1 MSDKKTE
8 EQLIALETR
17 YWQALKDGD
26 MHEALRL
33 TDDPCIVTGPQG
45 LASISRKQFAEMMQ
59 TPTWSLEDFELE
71 KMHVRML
78 GDDVAIV
85 AYQVREKMKVDGQSV
100 SLKAADSSTWVRRG
114 DTWLCALHTEA
125 LSGDPFGRDRKAA

>member
-1 MSDKKTE
+1 MSNEKTE
-8 EQLIALETR
+8 QELIGLETR

-26 MHEALRL
+26 MHGALRL

-45 LASISRKQFAEMMQ
+45 LASITRKQFAEMMQ
-59 TPTWSLEDFELE
+59 KPSWSLEDFELE
-71 KMHVRML
+71 QMHVRML

-85 AYQVREKMKVDGQSV
+85 AYKVREKMIVEGKPVTLD
-100 SLKAADSSTWVRRG
+100 AADTSTWVRRG
-114 DTWLCALHTEA
+114 DGWLCALHTEA